1 MLRAREVKM
10 LQDQIQGQKLQIGL
24 QLYLNLLLVYIEKK
38 LAMPPKTVCKSIAA
52 SLSIWVKNILS
63 VGCLNI
69 YLAVTLV
76 MTDYG

>member
-38 LAMPPKTVCKSIAA
+38 LAMPLKTV
-52 SLSIWVKNILS
+52 LSIWVKNILS